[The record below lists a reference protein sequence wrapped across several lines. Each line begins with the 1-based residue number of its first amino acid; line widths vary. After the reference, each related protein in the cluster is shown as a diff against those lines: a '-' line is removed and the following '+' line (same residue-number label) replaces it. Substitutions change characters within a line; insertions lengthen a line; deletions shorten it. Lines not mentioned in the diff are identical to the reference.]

1 MEKCRSGLAASMALL
16 GCLLSFVS
24 LAAAEDCVVGY
35 SSEHGSCQPCTPGF
49 YYSKTGCAPCPSG
62 TAAGTQRD
70 QGLRFF
76 SFDANTEQA
85 GVTLMNFADPTSA
98 ESGWGTEG
106 LVFDGEDD
114 HVVLESW
121 EIGGAMSVE
130 VFVKYESF
138 NSRSRVFDFGNG
150 EGSDNIV
157 LCNGG
162 GTSSNAEWGIH
173 EQGSSVKYINTSSNF
188 WVLGE
193 WVHVVAT
200 VTDGGAMAIYKNGVL
215 KGSNPDGI
223 APITMI
229 RIKHY
234 VGGSHWANNDYFHGT
249 IRYVGVYDR
258 ALALVDQ
265 STATTAFHIGL
276 AGASRARARAVHS
289 SPQ

>member
-1 MEKCRSGLAASMALL
+1 MALLVL

-35 SSEHGSCQPCTPGF
+35 SSEEHGSCQPCTPGS
-49 YYSKTGCAPCPSG
+49 YHKNATAGCAPCPSG
-62 TAAGTQRD
+62 TAAGAHIRD

-98 ESGWGTEG
+98 ESGWGAEG
-106 LVFDGEDD
+106 LVFDGKDD
-114 HVVLESW
+114 HVVLEPW

-130 VFVKYESF
+130 AFVKYERL
-138 NSRSRVFDFGNG
+138 NDYSRVIDFGNG
-150 EGSDNIV
+150 AENDNII
-157 LCNGG
+157 LNNYRR
-162 GTSSNAEWGIH
+162 TSEASWSIH
-173 EQGSSVKYINTSSNF
+173 HRNLATSVNTPPNF

-215 KGSNPDGI
+215 QGSNPGGH

-229 RIKHY
+229 RTQHY
-234 VGGSHWANNDYFHGT
+234 VGKSNWANEYFHGT

-258 ALALVDQ
+258 ALDLTDQ
-265 STATTAFHIGL
+265 ATATTVFRIGL
-276 AGASRARARAVHS
+276 AGASRSLARA
-289 SPQ
+289 